1 MSFGMSL
8 CGGASERHRPSWS
21 AGEPAVQACELEQI
35 SDVAQ
40 GLRAHGVF
48 VAPGHG
54 DGGGHS
60 EVAPV
65 VAVEVVELAQV
76 ALGDELGGV
85 LGEGKVGVGD
95 GVQMDLRQTRVEDGA
110 DLASGVGA
118 GGAGHSG
125 ADDGDR

>member
-1 MSFGMSL
+1 M
-8 CGGASERHRPSWS
+8 
-21 AGEPAVQACELEQI
+21 
-35 SDVAQ
+35 
-40 GLRAHGVF
+40 
-48 VAPGHG
+48 APGHG
-54 DGGGHS
+54 GGGRS